1 MCWLCGLPIDS
12 DLKSP
17 HPGSWTLDHVV
28 PLSMGGAR
36 DDPAN
41 ARAAHRLCNMQR
53 GNGRG
58 RRRTHGDRSD
68 AW

>member
-1 MCWLCGLPIDS
+1 MS
-12 DLKSP
+12 FS
-17 HPGSWTLDHVV
+17 LDHLI

-41 ARAAHRLCNMQR
+41 ARAAHRLCNMKR

-58 RRRTHGDRSD
+58 KPKTEGDRSSK
-68 AW
+68 W